1 MTDNKAM
8 AVLGSRDMLATK
20 STKELEEVASKLM
33 RLAVGAR
40 RLTPTQA
47 AELAIASYI
56 LGANPFAA
64 EIYHTGDYT
73 GIMLGVEYYKR
84 LGLEQLRLEDDGK
97 IGEIFASYE
106 KATHDDAQFDD
117 LNGDVAWT
125 VTLTDS
131 VSHSKWLVKQVDL
144 FKTLTDKGME
154 ADKAWTIAERSVG
167 PKPDWKASAVVY
179 ASEDFEGEYS
189 AKDQIEG
196 KGKQGE
202 KKPQKWDRNERCKKR
217 CFKWA
222 LKKRF
227 SRLEIPEDDSTMIID
242 VQAREIAAN
251 IANQLAAKAQE
262 QKVKTP
268 EKLLEELGFGSN
280 PTPPPPPEF
289 TAPVIELSA
298 KMDLQTAQ
306 NVLNH
311 EGKRYGDLP
320 TEQLNY
326 MANTLSQALQAGKYK
341 TTEKLNEAQFKLD
354 ACLTILQ
361 AAAENSPIF
370 QS

>member
-73 GIMLGVEYYKR
+73 GIMLGVDYKR

-311 EGKRYGDLP
+311 EGKRYGDLQ